1 MAGHLNGKGSRV
13 GDDGNVASL
22 AEARLRAA
30 SRAKAE
36 ARAARHAMQGTMTAR
51 DWIIGAVV
59 VAMALG
65 MIGHWLAP
73 LVEATGVTR

>member
-13 GDDGNVASL
+13 GDDGKVTSL

-36 ARAARHAMQGTMTAR
+36 TRVTRNPIQGTMTTR

-65 MIGHWLAP
+65 MIGHWLVP
-73 LVEATGVTR
+73 LVGATGGTR